1 MSLAR
6 TSALEGYTV
15 LELGESVSGEYCGKL
30 LADFGARVI
39 KIERPGCGSPTRGMA
54 PFASRGDDPERSGL
68 YAYLNT
74 NKCSLAL
81 DVHSPDGAA
90 TLAQLLQH
98 VDVVID
104 DHAATWLCAVGLNPE
119 RVHQAHPALVL
130 CSITAYGNEP
140 PDDRLHAHDL
150 NVFHASGWGYHTPS
164 GATDTPQNKALPPL
178 KGAGRFLPSY
188 EAGLDAA
195 LCIVAALYEREA
207 SQLGRFIDISKQEV
221 LASRADY
228 VLAQMVAGDMSVS
241 TARTA
246 YDLHGPASIFPCRDG
261 YVYIWMSAPAHW
273 EALGKLLDH
282 PAWMA
287 DFPPHWLERECTA
300 ERVAQ
305 CRHHI
310 TQWLR
315 TQDKHAAAEAAQKL
329 GLTLVAVNNASDLL
343 ASPQY
348 QFRGYFSAV
357 DHPVQGRALY
367 PTVPYKLSVTPARI
381 DTPAPLLG
389 QHHVQDILQGVEQR
403 VELRSRRPMDQPARA
418 ISGKARGGP
427 LQGVRVVE
435 LTKVWAGPYVGKLL
449 AFLGAEVIRVESESA
464 IDVTRVY
471 GVTDINNAPGF
482 QSVNTQKLSVQI
494 DMKTEAGARL
504 ILDLLRES
512 DIVVENLRPGAVKR
526 LGLDYDTV
534 RAENPAIVY
543 VSMGM
548 YGNQGPLS
556 YQTGYAPCFAAL
568 GGLSALVGYEGQPPS
583 GMNIR
588 YADSTFGAMA
598 AYGALVALLH
608 CRRGGIGQYV
618 DVSAV
623 ESMTSIIGD
632 SIMDFTLNGTLN
644 STMPASDGNRH
655 SGMAPHGAY
664 PCRDGEWISIAVA
677 SDEEWAALASA
688 MGPTALGT
696 EPRFARGSGRQAH
709 RDELD
714 QQLAHWTVN
723 HDASELAS
731 RLQDLG
737 VASARSQS
745 SIDMI
750 ADPHLWARGF
760 YQQLSDASG
769 QSKTTLGPAW
779 KMSRAAVV
787 TDAAPRLGEHNAY
800 VFGDILGLSRE
811 QQQQLAEAG
820 VTR

>member
-1 MSLAR
+1 M
-6 TSALEGYTV
+6 SALQGFTV
-15 LELGESVSGEYCGKL
+15 LELCEDVSGEYCGKL

-39 KIERPGCGSPTRGMA
+39 KLERPGCGSPTRAMG
-54 PFASRGDDPERSGL
+54 PFAQCGDDPERSGL
-68 YAYLNT
+68 NAYLNT

-81 DVHSPDGAA
+81 DVCSPDGAA

-98 VDVVID
+98 ADVVID
-104 DHAATWLCAVGLNPE
+104 DHRAGWLRDVGLHPE
-119 RVHQAHPALVL
+119 RVGETHPELVL
-130 CSITAYGNEP
+130 CSITAHGNTQP
-140 PDDRLHAHDL
+140 ADRLHAQDL
-150 NVFHASGWGYHTPS
+150 SVFHSSGWGYHTPS
-164 GATDTPQNKALPPL
+164 AAADSQPPL

-195 LCIVAALYEREA
+195 LCIVAALHDREDSA
-207 SQLGRFIDISKQEV
+207 LGRFIDISKQEV

-228 VLAQMVAGDMSVS
+228 VLAQMVAGDMNVS
-241 TARTA
+241 TSRTA
-246 YDLHGPASIFPCRDG
+246 YDLHGPANIFPCRDG

-273 EALGKLLDH
+273 DALRKLLGAPH
-282 PAWMA
+282 WMS
-287 DFPPHWLERECTA
+287 DFPDNWLERECTA

-310 TQWLR
+310 TQWLQ
-315 TQDKHAAAEAAQKL
+315 TQDKHDAAAAAQGL
-329 GLTLVAVNNASDLL
+329 GLTMVAVNNASDLN

-348 QFRGYFSAV
+348 QFREYFSAV
-357 DHPVQGRALY
+357 EHPDQGRALY
-367 PTVPYKLSVTPARI
+367 PTVPYKLSVTPACI
-381 DTPAPLLG
+381 DSPAPRLG
-389 QHHVQDILQGVEQR
+389 QHTLHEMLQVIGQTTQSAV
-403 VELRSRRPMDQPARA
+403 VVPGRA
-418 ISGKARGGP
+418 TTGKRRGGP

-449 AFLGAEVIRVESESA
+449 AYLGAEVIRVESEGS
-464 IDVTRVY
+464 IDVTRIY

-482 QSVNTQKLSVQI
+482 QAVNTQKLSVQI
-494 DMKTEAGARL
+494 DMKTEAGVSL

-512 DIVVENLRPGAVKR
+512 DLVIENLRPGAVRR
-526 LGLDYDTV
+526 LGLDYERV
-534 RAENPAIVY
+534 QAVNPAIVF

-548 YGNQGPLS
+548 YGTQGPLS

-568 GGLSALVGYEGQPPS
+568 GGLSALVGYEHQSPT

-598 AYGALVALLH
+598 AFGALVALLH
-608 CRRGGIGQYV
+608 CRRSGVGQFV

-623 ESMTSIIGD
+623 ESMSSMIGD
-632 SIMDFTLNGTLN
+632 SLMHYALNGILP
-644 STMPASDGNRH
+644 SSDGNSH
-655 SGMAPHGAY
+655 SDMAPHGAY

-677 SDEEWAALASA
+677 SDDEWSALAGA
-688 MGPTALGT
+688 MGRADSTT
-696 EPRFARGSGRQAH
+696 ESRFARRSDRLAH
-709 RDELD
+709 AAELD
-714 QQLAHWTVN
+714 QLVSDWTVN
-723 HDASELAS
+723 CDAAELAAQ
-731 RLQDLG
+731 LQNFG
-737 VASARSQS
+737 IAATRSQS

-760 YQQLSDASG
+760 YQQVSDCNGDA
-769 QSKTTLGPAW
+769 KTTVGAPW
-779 KMSRAAVV
+779 MMSRAAVV